1 MNDDERGTA
10 MKSIRHVLVA
20 TDFGPASER
29 AIDTAIGLA
38 EAAGAKITL
47 LHVID
52 APYPYPVPLPVEM
65 KVEARQALEK
75 LAAVHRTP
83 KVEIA
88 TAMRE
93 GESWR
98 QIIAAAEELHA
109 DLIVVG
115 SHNRRG
121 VPRIL
126 LGSVAERVV
135 RHAPVDVLTVRGPT
149 D

>member
-1 MNDDERGTA
+1 
-10 MKSIRHVLVA
+10 MKTIRHVLVA
-20 TDFGPASER
+20 TDFGPASGR
-29 AIDTAIGLA
+29 AIETALGIA
-38 EAAGAKITL
+38 EASGAKLTL

-65 KVEARQALEK
+65 KVEARQELEK
-75 LAAVHRTP
+75 LAAPLR
-83 KVEIA
+83 KGNEVEVV

-93 GESWR
+93 GEAWR

-109 DLIVVG
+109 DLLVVG

-121 VPRIL
+121 IPRIL

-135 RHAPVDVLTVRGPT
+135 RHAQVDVLTVRGPIE
-149 D
+149 